1 MRIIYTILLLSISF
15 SSVSQALPQSGAK
28 DSSNQFKTVCLPV
41 KSVTEVLYVID
52 GVLAEE
58 SALRSLNPSSIE
70 SIYILKDSATRIF
83 SCRSLRPVIIV
94 NTRRSINLQITI
106 RDKEEG
112 FVLPGTTV
120 RFISSD
126 GSDTLMYVADSAG
139 QVSRKDLKK
148 GVVYNIYVTAT
159 GYKAFTGSVHSI
171 GDGIIQLEREYIIG
185 QEVILSS
192 GLVHRCGRGCGGNL
206 QRRSKECS
214 IQKKQI
220 CNASTEVLTEQ
231 LEKNSL
237 HIYPNPVR
245 KGQLISV
252 KLAQGYFTSG
262 SIRIHSINGKQLLS
276 VPVSGSQKTGMIQI
290 FMQQG
295 WPPGLYILQLVYAN
309 GRVGASEKIIIQ

>member
-1 MRIIYTILLLSISF
+1 MRKITTLVILLLIHYGLEAQYTKDTLVQSAPEAFFLKSREF
-15 SSVSQALPQSGAK
+15 TALDLINREAHHVPLVDLK
-28 DSSNQFKTVCLPV
+28 KRKTVTVHSSICLPDIL
-41 KSVTEVLYVID
+41 SPAVI
-52 GVLAEE
+52 
-58 SALRSLNPSSIE
+58 R
-70 SIYILKDSATRIF
+70 
-83 SCRSLRPVIIV
+83 
-94 NTRRSINLQITI
+94 I
-106 RDKEEG
+106 RDG
-112 FVLPGTTV
+112 QDAAVLPGATV

-245 KGQLISV
+245 KGQPISV

-262 SIRIHSINGKQLLS
+262 SIRIHSIDGKQLLS

-309 GRVGASEKIIIQ
+309 GRVGASEIVIIQ